1 MTIDILET
9 YTDWCLGRALVLCV
23 RAPTGHA
30 ATRTSDISGDT
41 FCHEYHLV
49 WLPPAPAAPPR
60 LILCSSKGTL
70 VKVSSASSAARD
82 GRGFGSGAAAGERKT
97 LWRSSLPR
105 LWPPQARHQQLC

>member
-1 MTIDILET
+1 MAPKWQMATDRWGEDQRTARHMTIDILET

-30 ATRTSDISGDT
+30 ATSDISGDT

-70 VKVSSASSAARD
+70 VKVSSCAHTHAAPD
-82 GRGFGSGAAAGERKT
+82 
-97 LWRSSLPR
+97 
-105 LWPPQARHQQLC
+105 QQCT